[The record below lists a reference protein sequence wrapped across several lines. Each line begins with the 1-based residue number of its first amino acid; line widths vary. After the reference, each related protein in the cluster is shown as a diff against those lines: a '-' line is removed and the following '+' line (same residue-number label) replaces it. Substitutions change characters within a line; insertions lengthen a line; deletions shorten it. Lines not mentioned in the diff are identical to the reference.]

1 MALLNWVDA
10 MGVGAF
16 CCIGAQAG
24 VRKVR
29 CNLIGRRF
37 SFLVKF
43 CPGHFLQD

>member
-24 VRKVR
+24 VRKVGCDIVDR
-29 CNLIGRRF
+29 
-37 SFLVKF
+37 
-43 CPGHFLQD
+43 

>member
-24 VRKVR
+24 VRKVWLTP
-29 CNLIGRRF
+29 LILCSSNICGEVCS
-37 SFLVKF
+37 SF
-43 CPGHFLQD
+43 